1 MRQLYERGPHCQGLA
16 VDAEGVM
23 LGPDC
28 VLAHRLPGGGY
39 RSASPEAI
47 AALARTV
54 FDDDARLRRVPI
66 VLSGIVAAL
75 DRGDLV
81 KAQLLGLEIPIDRL
95 DEPRL
100 QRLGRAVDLLK
111 DGFDPNQ
118 LRDERGRWARE
129 GGAAARTTPALARPS
144 LLGRL
149 SATALRAL
157 RLLAAAAPSGAL
169 EAVAFLGIVCIPTNR
184 SLVSGGTLPDRPD
197 LSFEYDEGARRLR
210 LYRQDG
216 DSRSLVFEGPARRR
230 RHHPRQRWSCCRAQA
245 RRQRRHHRSRHA
257 TGRGNSQRRRPP
269 QTLSR

>member
-81 KAQLLGLEIPIDRL
+81 KAQLLVLEIPIARR

-100 QRLGRAVDLLK
+100 QRLGRASDLLK

-129 GGAAARTTPALARPS
+129 GGAAARMKPATLPKPS
-144 LLGRL
+144 LLGRVA
-149 SATALRAL
+149 SAVLRAL
-157 RLLAAAAPSGAL
+157 AQLGARFAAPA
-169 EAVAFLGIVCIPTNR
+169 AFLSPIFIPTH
-184 SLVSGGTLPDRPD
+184 
-197 LSFEYDEGARRLR
+197 RRLI
-210 LYRQDG
+210 
-216 DSRSLVFEGPARRR
+216 
-230 RHHPRQRWSCCRAQA
+230 
-245 RRQRRHHRSRHA
+245 
-257 TGRGNSQRRRPP
+257 SQR
-269 QTLSR
+269 